1 MHVKEDLVYDKHEV
15 KLLAFINLGDTNN
28 QLLQFETSMSGKEQ
42 QDHELAKTMLVLM
55 VRGLFSN
62 LSFPY
67 AQFSSSDTTK
77 GDLFMEIV
85 WEAVMR
91 LECLGLKVLYI
102 TADGATNNRRFFKL
116 HDPSSPL
123 VHKTENPF
131 DPDRFVYFFSD
142 PPHLI
147 KTTRNC
153 WSKNMLW
160 CNGKNIS
167 WDHLSDL
174 YVLDNDPT
182 KTAPGLRLVPKL
194 MYEHIHLTSFSRMR
208 VDLAAEALSETVA
221 KAIQATEGAEAEET
235 VKFIEYFDKFFD
247 CLNVDNY
254 TSGRRQR
261 KEFREPHHNMT
272 VNWSGYKMISL
283 RTLQHGRNQ

>member
-1 MHVKEDLVYDKHEV
+1 MKITSCFEHEKYVGILVDEMHVKEDLVYDKHEV
-15 KLLAFINLGDTNN
+15 KLLGFINLGDTNN
-28 QLLQFETSMSGKEQ
+28 QLLQFETLMSGKEQ

-123 VHKTENPF
+123 VHKTKNPF

-142 PPHLI
+142 PPHLT

-160 CNGKNIS
+160 VR
-167 WDHLSDL
+167 HALSFQYFL
-174 YVLDNDPT
+174 FMFKFLIFSVTGRILVGIIFRIYIYLIMT
-182 KTAPGLRLVPKL
+182 LLRLLQV
-194 MYEHIHLTSFSRMR
+194 S
-208 VDLAAEALSETVA
+208 DW
-221 KAIQATEGAEAEET
+221 
-235 VKFIEYFDKFFD
+235 
-247 CLNVDNY
+247 
-254 TSGRRQR
+254 
-261 KEFREPHHNMT
+261 FRN
-272 VNWSGYKMISL
+272 
-283 RTLQHGRNQ
+283 

>member
-160 CNGKNIS
+160 VRHALSFQYFIFMFMFLNFQCNGKNIS

-182 KTAPGLRLVPKL
+182 KTAPGLRLVLKL
-194 MYEHIHLTSFSRMR
+194 KYEHIHLTSFSRMR
-208 VDLAAEALSETVA
+208 VDLAAEV
-221 KAIQATEGAEAEET
+221 
-235 VKFIEYFDKFFD
+235 
-247 CLNVDNY
+247 
-254 TSGRRQR
+254 
-261 KEFREPHHNMT
+261 
-272 VNWSGYKMISL
+272 
-283 RTLQHGRNQ
+283 